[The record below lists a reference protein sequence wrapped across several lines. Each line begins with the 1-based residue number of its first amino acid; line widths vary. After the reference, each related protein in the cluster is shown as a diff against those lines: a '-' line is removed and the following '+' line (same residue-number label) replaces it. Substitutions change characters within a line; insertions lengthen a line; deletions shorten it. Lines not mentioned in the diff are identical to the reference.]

1 MAGSSPSSVPASKP
15 TSVWKNKN
23 SLFKRMLVR
32 YDLYLMLLLPL
43 AWYITFQYVPIYGL
57 QIAFKD
63 YVAAKGIMG
72 SEWVGLKQFERFFS
86 SYYFWRLI
94 WNTVSI
100 SLYTLLLGFP
110 IPIALAILVNEIK
123 HVDFKKWLQNVTYI
137 PHFISVVVIV
147 GMLQVFL
154 APSYGLINQLL
165 VAIGKEPISFLLVP
179 EWFKTL
185 FVTSGIWQNMG
196 WNSIIFIA
204 ALAGID
210 PSLYEAAMLDGAS
223 RFRRILSISIP
234 GIMPTIVIMFIL
246 SIGHIMDVGFEKVLL
261 MQHDLNLSSSEVIAT
276 FIFKEGIQKGE
287 FSYTAAI
294 GLFNSL
300 INFTLLVVVNA
311 VARKKSETSL
321 W

>member
-1 MAGSSPSSVPASKP
+1 MPGTLPSSVTAQPAP
-15 TSVWKNKN
+15 VWKSKHR
-23 SLFKRMLVR
+23 LFKRMLAR

-43 AWYITFQYVPIYGL
+43 AWYIIFQYVPIYGV
-57 QIAFKD
+57 QIAFKN
-63 YVAAKGIMG
+63 YVVAKGILG
-72 SEWVGLKQFERFFS
+72 SEWVGLKHFERYFS

-100 SLYTLLLGFP
+100 SLYTLLVGFP
-110 IPIALAILVNEIK
+110 IPIALALLVNEVK
-123 HVDFKKWLQNVTYI
+123 NATFKKWLQNVTYI
-137 PHFISVVVIV
+137 PHFISIVVIV

-154 APSYGLINQLL
+154 APSYGLVNQLL
-165 VAIGKEPISFLLVP
+165 VAIGEEPISFLLVP

-185 FVTSGIWQNMG
+185 FVTSGVWQNMG

-210 PSLYEAAMLDGAS
+210 PALYEAAMLDGAS
-223 RFRRILSISIP
+223 RFRRIISISIP

-261 MQHDLNLSSSEVIAT
+261 MQNDLNLSSSEVIAT

-300 INFTLLVVVNA
+300 INFSLLVIVNT
-311 VARKKSETSL
+311 VARRKSEASL